1 MGSVPRLRD
10 APAHSGNSPERVSPA
25 LPGADSAESFLYS
38 AQEAWA
44 QLAAAQDAAAQEAW
58 AQLAEFHEADAQLA
72 FAQEAWAQLAE
83 FHEADAQLAFAQEA
97 LFQLAW
103 FQEALADAVLAQLAE
118 SNATPPALSGPT
130 KSFSAALGFGGVP
143 PERLA

>member
-38 AQEAWA
+38 AEEAWA
-44 QLAAAQDAAAQEAW
+44 QLAAAQDAA
-58 AQLAEFHEADAQLA
+58 
-72 FAQEAWAQLAE
+72 AQEAWAQLAE

>member
-72 FAQEAWAQLAE
+72 FAQEA
-83 FHEADAQLAFAQEA
+83 

-118 SNATPPALSGPT
+118 SNATPPALSEPT

>member
-72 FAQEAWAQLAE
+72 FAQEA
-83 FHEADAQLAFAQEA
+83 